1 MPKIEYTKAIIIGIA
16 LKNELQYLLFYIQE
30 STILFLYTVLN
41 YESRS
46 TTDIDFMLR
55 RMSND
60 VALQHKGTPY
70 EKDSMKQIKAF
81 DQNEYLGMWLL
92 KENA

>member
-1 MPKIEYTKAIIIGIA
+1 
-16 LKNELQYLLFYIQE
+16 
-30 STILFLYTVLN
+30 
-41 YESRS
+41 
-46 TTDIDFMLR
+46 MLR

>member
-16 LKNELQYLLFYIQE
+16 LKNELQYLLF
-30 STILFLYTVLN
+30 LYTVLN
-41 YESRS
+41 YEGRS

>member
-41 YESRS
+41 YEGRS

-60 VALQHKGTPY
+60 VRKLSASSRVSSEIGFLIQRRK
-70 EKDSMKQIKAF
+70 
-81 DQNEYLGMWLL
+81 
-92 KENA
+92 

>member
-41 YESRS
+41 YEGRS
-46 TTDIDFMLR
+46 TTDIDFML
-55 RMSND
+55 NE